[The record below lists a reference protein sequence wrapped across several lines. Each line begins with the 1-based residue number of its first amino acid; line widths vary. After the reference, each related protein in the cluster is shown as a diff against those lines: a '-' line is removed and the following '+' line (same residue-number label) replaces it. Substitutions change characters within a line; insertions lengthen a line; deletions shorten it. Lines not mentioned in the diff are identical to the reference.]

1 MGRKKQMVKR
11 MMENIKI
18 MKRELSVEEKK
29 KMEEQKQQVSAEEH
43 QRRLKMLKEM
53 GVLK

>member
-1 MGRKKQMVKR
+1 MVKR

-18 MKRELSVEEKK
+18 MKRELSIEEKK